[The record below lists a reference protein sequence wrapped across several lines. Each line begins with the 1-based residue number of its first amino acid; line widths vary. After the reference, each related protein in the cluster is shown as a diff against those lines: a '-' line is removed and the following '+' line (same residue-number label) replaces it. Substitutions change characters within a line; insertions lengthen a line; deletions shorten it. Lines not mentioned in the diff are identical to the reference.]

1 MINEIDIINEVE
13 QNFIDSSYDTNTN
26 RAFPDIRDGLK
37 PGQRAC
43 LWEMYTKKYTSKKPH
58 VKSAKISGG
67 VAALWWPHGT
77 TAIYETF
84 ARMSQPFTNNIP
96 EVDFHGS
103 NGNIILGGDAIAAD
117 RYTEARLA
125 PVVEEGMLRNIN
137 KDVVPMQ
144 LNFSEDDKWPT
155 VLPAVFPRLLVNGAQ
170 GIGVSLS
177 NVWLPHSFTESADL
191 ILHYIQTGELNEEN
205 YYPDFPTGGT
215 IVNQNE
221 LSAINKT
228 GRGRVIIES
237 KYRISGQEIDFYEL
251 PYQVFIEPVIDEIKK
266 AIEEEKIT
274 GIADVYNKSDKKRI
288 SLVITCAA
296 GQDPE
301 KIVAQLFAATNLR
314 KQFNANQNG
323 IISKTPIMITL
334 KKYVDTYI
342 QHNTNCIKREYE
354 YDLAAARKRIHV
366 LEGLSIALENIDN
379 VINLIKKSETKAI
392 AAVNLCEKYHLS
404 REQADAIL
412 GMTLS
417 RLTNMDQIAIANEL
431 QEKKKLALQCQSIIE
446 SETKQKELLCDR
458 LRDLAKK
465 FGTPRRTDVI
475 QKDIPARTSA
485 AKVKEVIIEDV
496 ILCLTDTGYIKSIPV
511 KAYKSMNNIKT
522 SFKARTDDMILFFSS
537 LGKVYRIKVSEIKQC
552 APKDKGVA
560 LGALLDL
567 ESGEVILNMFSMN
580 IDEKHPYI
588 TGVTKN
594 GLVKKSNKNIYI
606 GSTQNKRGFVGAG
619 LKEGD
624 SYIWFGETNGDYMSL
639 ITNDNM
645 IIQFDLEKI
654 NPVGKTAKGVKGI
667 TLAENDY
674 VIEVVVCNPAVDTIK
689 INIKKYNKTII
700 NNVVVQN
707 RGGKG
712 KKFV

>member
-1 MINEIDIINEVE
+1 MINEIDIIEEVQ

-26 RAFPDIRDGLK
+26 RAFPNIKDGLK

-84 ARMSQPFTNNIP
+84 ARMSQPFINNIP
-96 EVDFHGS
+96 EIDFHGS
-103 NGNIILGGDAIAAD
+103 NGNVILGGDAIAAD

-125 PVVEEGMLRNIN
+125 PIVEEGMLYGID
-137 KDVVPMQ
+137 KDVVPMIK
-144 LNFSEDDKWPT
+144 NFSEDEYWPT

-177 NVWLPHSFTESADL
+177 NTWLPHNFTETADL
-191 ILHYIQTGELNEEN
+191 LLKYIETGELDCDN
-205 YYPDFPTGGT
+205 YYPDFPTGGM
-215 IVNQNE
+215 IINQSD
-221 LSAINKT
+221 LSQINKT
-228 GRGRVIIES
+228 GKGKVIVES
-237 KYRISGQEIDFYEL
+237 KYRIEGQEITFYEL
-251 PYQVFIEPVIDEIKK
+251 PYQVYIEPVIDEIKQ
-266 AIEEEKIT
+266 AITDEKIS
-274 GIADVYNKSDKKRI
+274 GITDIYNKSDKKQI
-288 SLVITCAA
+288 SLVITCSSDPAA
-296 GQDPE
+296 V
-301 KIVAQLFAATNLR
+301 VAQLFANTNLR

-323 IISKTPIMITL
+323 IISKTPIMINL
-334 KKYVDTYI
+334 QKYADTYI
-342 QHNTNCIKREYE
+342 QHNTECIKREYE
-354 YDLAAARKRIHV
+354 YDLAAAQKRIHI
-366 LEGLSIALENIDN
+366 LEGLAKALEDIDN
-379 VINLIKKSETKAI
+379 VIALIKKSNNKTEAGK
-392 AAVNLCEKYHLS
+392 NLRDTYNLS
-404 REQADAIL
+404 VEQSDAIL
-412 GMTLS
+412 KMTLS
-417 RLTNMDQIAIANEL
+417 RLAHMEQIDIANEL
-431 QEKKKLALQCQSIIE
+431 QEKKELALQCQSVIE
-446 SETKQKELLCDR
+446 SEIKQKELLCKR
-458 LRDLAKK
+458 LRALVKK
-465 FGTPRRTDVI
+465 YGTKRRSEIT
-475 QKDIPARTSA
+475 QKDLPIRTSSSKA
-485 AKVKEVIIEDV
+485 KEVVIEDV
-496 ILCLTDTGYIKSIPV
+496 VLCLTETGYIKSIPL
-511 KAYKSMNNIKT
+511 KAYRSITGVKISYKL
-522 SFKARTDDMILFFSS
+522 RTDDMILLFSS
-537 LGKVYRIKVSEIKQC
+537 LGKVYRIKVNEIKQC
-552 APKDKGVA
+552 GLKDKGIA
-560 LGALLDL
+560 LGALLGL

-594 GLVKKSNKNIYI
+594 GLVKKSDKNIYI

-667 TLAENDY
+667 ALAENDY
-674 VIEVVVCNPAVDTIK
+674 VIEVVVCNPAIDTIK
-689 INIKKYNKTII
+689 IKRYNKTI
-700 NNVVVQN
+700 NNIVVQN

>member
-1 MINEIDIINEVE
+1 MINEIDIIDEVQ

-117 RYTEARLA
+117 RYTEARLS
-125 PVVEEGMLRNIN
+125 PIVECGMLSGIDKR
-137 KDVVPMQ
+137 VVPMQ
-144 LNFSEDDKWPT
+144 ANFSEDDEWPR

-177 NVWLPHSFTESADL
+177 NVWLPHSFSESAEL
-191 ILHYIQTGELNEEN
+191 ILHYIKTGELDEDN

-215 IVNQNE
+215 I
-221 LSAINKT
+221 INKDELATINRT
-228 GRGRVIIES
+228 GRGKVIIES
-237 KYRISGQEIDFYEL
+237 KYHINGQEIDFYEL

-266 AIEEEKIT
+266 AIAEEKVT

-288 SLVITCAA
+288 SLVVTCMP
-296 GQDPE
+296 GIDTY
-301 KIVAQLFAATNLR
+301 KVVAQLFAATNLR

-323 IISKTPIMITL
+323 IISKTPVMITL

-342 QHNTNCIKREYE
+342 EHNTSCIKKEYE
-354 YDLAAARKRIHV
+354 YDLAAARKRIHI
-366 LEGLSIALENIDN
+366 LEGLSIALEDIDN
-379 VINLIKKSETKAI
+379 VIDLIKKSETKAI

-404 REQADAIL
+404 KEQADAIL

-431 QEKKKLALQCQSIIE
+431 QEKRELALTCQEVIDSYQ
-446 SETKQKELLCDR
+446 KQKDILSER
-458 LRDLAKK
+458 LRDLVSK
-465 FGTPRRTDVI
+465 FGDKRRTSVI
-475 QKDIPARTSA
+475 QKDIPKISTARK
-485 AKVKEVIIEDV
+485 AKELIIEDV
-496 ILCLTDTGYIKSIPV
+496 IIVRTPQGYIKNIPI
-511 KAYKSMNNIKT
+511 KAYHRNSTDNIV
-522 SFKARTDDMILFFSS
+522 KARTDDILLLFSS
-537 LGKVYRIKVSEIKQC
+537 LGKMYRLKVGEIKQC
-552 APKDKGVA
+552 TSTDKGTA
-560 LGALLDL
+560 LGAILSL
-567 ESGEVILNMFSMN
+567 EPNEKILYITNMN
-580 IDEKHPYI
+580 IDQKHPYI
-588 TGVTKN
+588 TGVTEK
-594 GLVKKSNKNIYI
+594 GLVKKSDKTIFI
-606 GSTQNKRGFVGAG
+606 GSTQNKRGMKCAG
-619 LKEGD
+619 LNESD
-624 SYIWFGETNGDYMSL
+624 SFIWFGETNGDY
-639 ITNDNM
+639 ITLVTSDQM
-645 IIQFDLEKI
+645 GIQFKLDEI

-667 TLAENDY
+667 TLNEGA
-674 VIEVVVCNPAVDTIK
+674 
-689 INIKKYNKTII
+689 TII
-700 NNVVVQN
+700 QVNVGTMSKTLPVQH
-707 RGGKG
+707 RAGKG
-712 KKFV
+712 NRLS

>member
-1 MINEIDIINEVE
+1 MINEIDIIEEVQ

-26 RAFPDIRDGLK
+26 RAFPNIKDGLK

-84 ARMSQPFTNNIP
+84 ARMSQPFINNIP
-96 EVDFHGS
+96 EIDFHGS
-103 NGNIILGGDAIAAD
+103 NGNVILGGDAIAAD

-125 PVVEEGMLRNIN
+125 SIVEEGMLCGID
-137 KDVVPMQ
+137 KDVVPMIK
-144 LNFSEDDKWPT
+144 NFSEDEYWPT

-177 NVWLPHSFTESADL
+177 NTWLPHNFTETADL
-191 ILHYIQTGELNEEN
+191 LLKYIETGELDCDN
-205 YYPDFPTGGT
+205 YYPDFPTGGM
-215 IVNQNE
+215 IINQSD
-221 LSAINKT
+221 LSQINKT
-228 GRGRVIIES
+228 GKGKVIVES
-237 KYRISGQEIDFYEL
+237 KYHIEGQEITFYEL
-251 PYQVFIEPVIDEIKK
+251 PYQVYIEPVIDEIKQ
-266 AIEEEKIT
+266 AITDEKIS
-274 GIADVYNKSDKKRI
+274 GIIDIYNKSDKKQI
-288 SLVITCAA
+288 SLVITCS
-296 GQDPE
+296 GDPTAV
-301 KIVAQLFAATNLR
+301 VAQLFANTNLR

-323 IISKTPIMITL
+323 IISKTPIMINL
-334 KKYVDTYI
+334 QKYADTYI
-342 QHNTNCIKREYE
+342 QHNTECIKHEYE
-354 YDLAAARKRIHV
+354 YDLAAAQKRIHI
-366 LEGLSIALENIDN
+366 LEGLAKALEDIDN
-379 VINLIKKSETKAI
+379 VIALIKKSNNKTEAGK
-392 AAVNLCEKYHLS
+392 NLRDTYNLS
-404 REQADAIL
+404 VEQSDAIL
-412 GMTLS
+412 KMTLS
-417 RLTNMDQIAIANEL
+417 RLAHMEQIDIANEL
-431 QEKKKLALQCQSIIE
+431 QEKKKLALQCQSVIE
-446 SETKQKELLCDR
+446 NEIKQKELLCKR
-458 LRDLAKK
+458 LRDLVKK
-465 FGTPRRTDVI
+465 YGTKRRSEVT
-475 QKDIPARTSA
+475 QKDLPIRTSSSKA
-485 AKVKEVIIEDV
+485 KEVVIEDV
-496 ILCLTDTGYIKSIPV
+496 VLCLTETGYIKSIPL
-511 KAYKSMNNIKT
+511 KAYRSISGVKISYKL
-522 SFKARTDDMILFFSS
+522 RTDDMILLFSS
-537 LGKVYRIKVSEIKQC
+537 LGKVYRIKVNEIKQC
-552 APKDKGVA
+552 GLKDKGIA
-560 LGALLDL
+560 LGALLGL

-594 GLVKKSNKNIYI
+594 GLVKKSDKNIYI

-667 TLAENDY
+667 ALAENDY
-674 VIEVVVCNPAVDTIK
+674 VIEVVVCNPAIDTIK
-689 INIKKYNKTII
+689 IKRYNKTI
-700 NNVVVQN
+700 NNIVVQN

>member
-1 MINEIDIINEVE
+1 MNKIDICEE
-13 QNFIDSSYDTNTN
+13 LSYNFLDSSYETNCR

-37 PGQRAC
+37 DGQRAC

-191 ILHYIQTGELNEEN
+191 ILHYIQTGELNEDN

-237 KYRISGQEIDFYEL
+237 KYKISGQEIDFYEL

-342 QHNTNCIKREYE
+342 QHNTNCIKREYQ

-379 VINLIKKSETKAI
+379 VINLIKKSKTKAI

-446 SETKQKELLCDR
+446 SEIKQKELLCDR

-465 FGTPRRTDVI
+465 FGTPRRTEVI
-475 QKDIPARTSA
+475 QKDIIKTSTARK
-485 AKVKEVIIEDV
+485 AKELIIEDV
-496 ILCLTDTGYIKSIPV
+496 IVTRNIQGYIKSIPI
-511 KAYKSMNNIKT
+511 KSYRNVNAENII
-522 SFKARTDDMILFFSS
+522 KARTDDTILLFSS
-537 LGKVYRIKVSEIKQC
+537 FGKMYRLKVSEIKQC
-552 APKDKGVA
+552 TTIDKGTA
-560 LGALLDL
+560 LGA
-567 ESGEVILNMFSMN
+567 ILTLKPNEKILYMTNMN
-580 IDEKHPYI
+580 IDDKHPYI
-588 TGVTKN
+588 TGVTEK
-594 GLVKKSNKNIYI
+594 GLVKKSDKTIFI
-606 GSTQNKRGFVGAG
+606 GSTQNKRGMKCAG
-619 LKEGD
+619 LNEGD
-624 SYIWFGETNGDYMSL
+624 KFVWFGETNGDYMTL
-639 ITNDNM
+639 ITSDQM
-645 IIQFDLEKI
+645 AIQFKLDEI

-667 TLAENDY
+667 TLNEGA
-674 VIEVVVCNPAVDTIK
+674 
-689 INIKKYNKTII
+689 TII
-700 NNVVVQN
+700 QVNVGTESKKMPVQH
-707 RGGKG
+707 RAGKG
-712 KKFV
+712 NRISF

>member
-1 MINEIDIINEVE
+1 LINEIDIINEVQ

-43 LWEMYTKKYTSKKPH
+43 LWEMYTKKYNSKKPH

-84 ARMSQPFTNNIP
+84 ARMSQPFTNNMP

-125 PVVEEGMLRNIN
+125 PIVEEGMFKSIG
-137 KDVVPMQ
+137 KDVVPML
-144 LNFSEDDKWPT
+144 LNFSEDDKWPA
-155 VLPAVFPRLLVNGAQ
+155 VLPAIFPRLLVNGAQ

-177 NVWLPHSFTESADL
+177 NVWLPHSFSESAEL
-191 ILHYIQTGELNEEN
+191 ILRYIKTEELDEDN

-215 IVNQNE
+215 IINKDE
-221 LSAINKT
+221 LATINKT
-228 GRGRVIIES
+228 GRGKVIIES

-266 AIEEEKIT
+266 AIEEEKVT
-274 GIADVYNKSDKKRI
+274 GIADVYNRSDKKRI
-288 SLVITCAA
+288 SLVVVCAA

-301 KIVAQLFAATNLR
+301 KIVAQLFSATNLR

-342 QHNTNCIKREYE
+342 EHNTNCIKKEYE
-354 YDLAAARKRIHV
+354 YDLAAARKRIHI

-379 VINLIKKSETKAI
+379 VIELIKKSETKAI

-404 REQADAIL
+404 KEQAEAIL

-417 RLTNMDQIAIANEL
+417 RLTNMDQIAIANEF
-431 QEKKKLALQCQSIIE
+431 QEKKELALICQEVIE
-446 SETKQKELLCDR
+446 SYQKQKDILSER
-458 LRDLAKK
+458 LRDLVKK
-465 FGTPRRTDVI
+465 FGDKRRTDVI
-475 QKDIPARTSA
+475 QKDIPKTSTA
-485 AKVKEVIIEDV
+485 QKAKELIVEDV
-496 ILCLTDTGYIKSIPV
+496 IVTRNIQGYIKSIPI
-511 KAYKSMNNIKT
+511 KSYRTINAENIV
-522 SFKARTDDMILFFSS
+522 KARTDDIILLFSS
-537 LGKVYRIKVSEIKQC
+537 FGKMYRLKVSEIKQC
-552 APKDKGVA
+552 GLIDKGTA
-560 LGALLDL
+560 LGAILTL
-567 ESGEVILNMFSMN
+567 EPNEKILYMTNMN
-580 IDEKHPYI
+580 IDDKHPYI
-588 TGVTKN
+588 TGVTKQ
-594 GLVKKSNKNIYI
+594 GLVKKSDKTIFI
-606 GSTQNKRGFVGAG
+606 GSTQNKRGMKCAG
-619 LKEGD
+619 LNERD
-624 SYIWFGETNGDYMSL
+624 NFIWFGETNGDC
-639 ITNDNM
+639 M
-645 IIQFDLEKI
+645 ILLTSDQMAIQFKLDEI

-667 TLAENDY
+667 TLNEEAT
-674 VIEVVVCNPAVDTIK
+674 VIQVKVGPESKK
-689 INIKKYNKTII
+689 IP
-700 NNVVVQN
+700 VQH
-707 RGGKG
+707 RAGKG
-712 KKFV
+712 SKISF

>member
-1 MINEIDIINEVE
+1 MINEIDIIDEVQ

-117 RYTEARLA
+117 RYTEARLS
-125 PVVEEGMLRNIN
+125 PIVECGMLSGIN
-137 KDVVPMQ
+137 KRVVPMQ
-144 LNFSEDDKWPT
+144 ANFSEDDEWPR

-177 NVWLPHSFTESADL
+177 NVWLPHSFSESAEL
-191 ILHYIQTGELNEEN
+191 ILHYIKTGELDEDN

-215 IVNQNE
+215 I
-221 LSAINKT
+221 INKDELATINRT
-228 GRGRVIIES
+228 GRGKVIIES
-237 KYRISGQEIDFYEL
+237 KYHINGQEIDFYEL

-266 AIEEEKIT
+266 AIAEEKVT

-288 SLVITCAA
+288 SLVVTCMP
-296 GQDPE
+296 GIDTY
-301 KIVAQLFAATNLR
+301 KVVAQLFAATNLR

-323 IISKTPIMITL
+323 IISKTPVMITL

-342 QHNTNCIKREYE
+342 EHNTSCIKKEYE
-354 YDLAAARKRIHV
+354 YDLAAARKRIHI
-366 LEGLSIALENIDN
+366 LEGLSIALEDIDN
-379 VINLIKKSETKAI
+379 VIDLIKKSETKAI

-404 REQADAIL
+404 KEQADAIL

-431 QEKKKLALQCQSIIE
+431 QEKRELALTCQEVIDSYQ
-446 SETKQKELLCDR
+446 KQKDILSER
-458 LRDLAKK
+458 LRDLVSK
-465 FGTPRRTDVI
+465 FGDKRRTSVI
-475 QKDIPARTSA
+475 QKDIPKISTARR
-485 AKVKEVIIEDV
+485 AKELIIEDV
-496 ILCLTDTGYIKSIPV
+496 IIVRTPQGYIKNIPI
-511 KAYKSMNNIKT
+511 KAYRRNSADNIV
-522 SFKARTDDMILFFSS
+522 KARTDDILLLFSS
-537 LGKVYRIKVSEIKQC
+537 LGKMYRLKVSEIKQC
-552 APKDKGVA
+552 AAGDKGTA
-560 LGALLDL
+560 LGAILTL
-567 ESGEVILNMFSMN
+567 EPNEKILYMTNMN
-580 IDEKHPYI
+580 IDQKHPYI
-588 TGVTKN
+588 TGVTEK
-594 GLVKKSNKNIYI
+594 GLVKKSDKTIFI
-606 GSTQNKRGFVGAG
+606 GSTQNKRGMKCAG
-619 LKEGD
+619 LNEGD
-624 SYIWFGETNGDYMSL
+624 SFIWFGETNGDYMMLVTS
-639 ITNDNM
+639 DQM
-645 IIQFDLEKI
+645 GIQFKLDEI

-667 TLAENDY
+667 TLNEGA
-674 VIEVVVCNPAVDTIK
+674 T
-689 INIKKYNKTII
+689 
-700 NNVVVQN
+700 VVQVSVGTMSKTLPVQH
-707 RGGKG
+707 RAGKG
-712 KKFV
+712 NRLS

>member
-1 MINEIDIINEVE
+1 MINQIDIISEVQ

-43 LWEMYTKKYTSKKPH
+43 LWEMYTKKYNSKKPH

-84 ARMSQPFTNNIP
+84 ARMSQPFTNNMP

-125 PVVEEGMLRNIN
+125 PIVEEGMFKSIG
-137 KDVVPMQ
+137 KDVVPML
-144 LNFSEDDKWPT
+144 LNFSEDDKWPA
-155 VLPAVFPRLLVNGAQ
+155 VLPAIFPRLLVNGAQ

-177 NVWLPHSFTESADL
+177 NVWLPHSFSESAEL
-191 ILHYIQTGELNEEN
+191 ILRYIKTEELDEDN

-215 IVNQNE
+215 IINKDE
-221 LSAINKT
+221 LATINKT
-228 GRGRVIIES
+228 GRGKVIIES

-266 AIEEEKIT
+266 AIEEEKVT
-274 GIADVYNKSDKKRI
+274 GIADVYNRSDKKRI
-288 SLVITCAA
+288 SLVVVCAA

-301 KIVAQLFAATNLR
+301 KIVAQLFSATNLR

-342 QHNTNCIKREYE
+342 EHNTNCIKKEYE
-354 YDLAAARKRIHV
+354 YDLAAARKRIHI

-379 VINLIKKSETKAI
+379 VIELIKKSETKAI

-404 REQADAIL
+404 KEQAEAIL

-417 RLTNMDQIAIANEL
+417 RLTNMDQIAIANEF
-431 QEKKKLALQCQSIIE
+431 QEKKELALICQEVIE
-446 SETKQKELLCDR
+446 SYQKQKDILSER
-458 LRDLAKK
+458 LRDLVKK
-465 FGTPRRTDVI
+465 FGDKRRTDVI
-475 QKDIPARTSA
+475 QKDIPKTSTA
-485 AKVKEVIIEDV
+485 QKAKELIVEDV
-496 ILCLTDTGYIKSIPV
+496 IVTRNIQGYIKSIPI
-511 KAYKSMNNIKT
+511 KSYRTINAENIV
-522 SFKARTDDMILFFSS
+522 KARTDDIILLFSS
-537 LGKVYRIKVSEIKQC
+537 FGKMYRLKVSEIKQC
-552 APKDKGVA
+552 GLIDKGTA
-560 LGALLDL
+560 LGAILTL
-567 ESGEVILNMFSMN
+567 EPNEKILYMTNMN
-580 IDEKHPYI
+580 IDDKHPYI
-588 TGVTKN
+588 TGVTKQ
-594 GLVKKSNKNIYI
+594 GLVKKSDKTIFI
-606 GSTQNKRGFVGAG
+606 GSTQNKRGMKCAG
-619 LKEGD
+619 LNERD
-624 SYIWFGETNGDYMSL
+624 NFIWFGETNGDC
-639 ITNDNM
+639 M
-645 IIQFDLEKI
+645 ILLTSDQMAIQFKLDEI

-667 TLAENDY
+667 TLNEEAT
-674 VIEVVVCNPAVDTIK
+674 VIQVKVGPESKK
-689 INIKKYNKTII
+689 IP
-700 NNVVVQN
+700 VQH
-707 RGGKG
+707 RAGKG
-712 KKFV
+712 SKISF

>member
-1 MINEIDIINEVE
+1 LINEIDIINEVE

-215 IVNQNE
+215 VVNQNE

-237 KYRISGQEIDFYEL
+237 KYRINGQEIDFYEL

-266 AIEEEKIT
+266 AIEEEKVT

-288 SLVITCAA
+288 SLVITCAT

-342 QHNTNCIKREYE
+342 QHNINCIKREYE
-354 YDLAAARKRIHV
+354 YDLAAAQKRIHI
-366 LEGLSIALENIDN
+366 LEGLAKALEDIDN
-379 VINLIKKSETKAI
+379 VIAIIKKSNNKTDAGK
-392 AAVNLCEKYHLS
+392 NLREKYDLTVDQS
-404 REQADAIL
+404 DAIL
-412 GMTLS
+412 KMTLS
-417 RLTNMDQIAIANEL
+417 KLAHMEQIDIANEL
-431 QEKKKLALQCQSIIE
+431 QEKKELALQCQSIIE
-446 SETKQKELLCDR
+446 SEIKQKELLCDR

-465 FGTPRRTDVI
+465 FGTPRRTEVI

-496 ILCLTDTGYIKSIPV
+496 ILALTDTGYVKNIPI
-511 KAYKSMNNIKT
+511 KAYKTMSNIRA

-537 LGKVYRIKVSEIKQC
+537 LGKVYRVKVSEIKQC
-552 APKDKGVA
+552 TTKDKGIA
-560 LGALLDL
+560 LGAILNL
-567 ESGEVILNMFSMN
+567 EAGENILNMFSMN

-588 TGVTKN
+588 TGVTKY
-594 GLVKKSNKNIYI
+594 GMVKKSDKNIYI
-606 GSTQNKRGFVGAG
+606 GSTQNKRGFIGAG
-619 LKEGD
+619 LKEED
-624 SYIWFGETNGDYMSL
+624 CYIWFGETNGDYMILS
-639 ITNDNM
+639 TSDRM
-645 IIQFDLEKI
+645 TIQFKLDEI
-654 NPVGKTAKGVKGI
+654 NPIGKTAKGVKGI
-667 TLAENDY
+667 ALNEGASIIQVNVGAES
-674 VIEVVVCNPAVDTIK
+674 
-689 INIKKYNKTII
+689 KKLP
-700 NNVVVQN
+700 VQH
-707 RGGKG
+707 RAGKG
-712 KKFV
+712 IKLS

>member
-1 MINEIDIINEVE
+1 MINEIDIIDEVQ

-117 RYTEARLA
+117 RYTEARLS
-125 PVVEEGMLRNIN
+125 PITESGMLAGIN
-137 KDVVPMQ
+137 KNTVPMQ
-144 LNFSEDDKWPT
+144 LNFSEDDRWPT
-155 VLPAVFPRLLVNGAQ
+155 VFPAIFPRLLVNGAQ

-177 NVWLPHSFTESADL
+177 NVWLPHGFTETAEL
-191 ILHYIQTGELNEEN
+191 ILHYIETGELNEDN

-215 IVNQNE
+215 IINKDE
-221 LSAINKT
+221 LATINKT
-228 GRGRVIIES
+228 GRGKVIIES
-237 KYRISGQEIDFYEL
+237 KYHITGQEIDFYEL

-266 AIEEEKIT
+266 AIDEEKVT

-288 SLVITCAA
+288 SLVVTCVPGVDAY
-296 GQDPE
+296 
-301 KIVAQLFAATNLR
+301 KVIAQLFAATNLR

-342 QHNTNCIKREYE
+342 EHNTSCIKKEYE
-354 YDLAAARKRIHV
+354 YDLAAARKRIHI

-379 VINLIKKSETKAI
+379 VIDLIKKSETKAI

-412 GMTLS
+412 AMTLS

-431 QEKKKLALQCQSIIE
+431 QEKKQLALTCQEVVE
-446 SETKQKELLCDR
+446 SYKKQTEILAER
-458 LRDLAKK
+458 LRDLVKK
-465 FGTPRRTDVI
+465 FGDKRRTDVI
-475 QKDIPARTSA
+475 QKDIPKTFI
-485 AKVKEVIIEDV
+485 AKKAKEFIIEDV
-496 ILCLTDTGYIKSIPV
+496 IVVRTTQGYIKSIPI
-511 KAYKSMNNIKT
+511 KAYREARVNIEKV
-522 SFKARTDDMILFFSS
+522 KARTDDILLLFSS
-537 LGKVYRIKVSEIKQC
+537 LGKLYRLKVSEIKQC
-552 APKDKGVA
+552 TTMDKGTA
-560 LGALLDL
+560 LGAILTL
-567 ESGEVILNMFSMN
+567 EPNEKILYMTNMN
-580 IDEKHPYI
+580 IDQKHPYI
-588 TGVTKN
+588 TGVTKK
-594 GLVKKSNKNIYI
+594 GLVKKSDKTIFI
-606 GSTQNKRGFVGAG
+606 GSTQNKRGLKCAG
-619 LKEGD
+619 LNEDD
-624 SYIWFGETNGDYMSL
+624 SFIWFGETNGDYMIL
-639 ITNDNM
+639 ITSDQM
-645 IIQFDLEKI
+645 GIQFKLDEI

-667 TLAENDY
+667 ALNEEAS
-674 VIEVVVCNPAVDTIK
+674 
-689 INIKKYNKTII
+689 II
-700 NNVVVQN
+700 RVNVGTMSKQLPVQH
-707 RGGKG
+707 RAGKG
-712 KKFV
+712 TKLS

>member
-1 MINEIDIINEVE
+1 MINEIDIINEVQ

-43 LWEMYTKKYTSKKPH
+43 LWEMYTKKYNSKKPH

-84 ARMSQPFTNNIP
+84 ARMSQPFTNNMP

-125 PVVEEGMLRNIN
+125 PIVEEGMFKSIG
-137 KDVVPMQ
+137 KDVVPML
-144 LNFSEDDKWPT
+144 LNFSEDDKWPA
-155 VLPAVFPRLLVNGAQ
+155 VLPAIFPRLLVNGAQ

-177 NVWLPHSFTESADL
+177 NVWLPHSFSESAEL
-191 ILHYIQTGELNEEN
+191 ILRYIKTGELDEDN

-215 IVNQNE
+215 IINKDE
-221 LSAINKT
+221 LATINKT
-228 GRGRVIIES
+228 GRGKVIIES

-266 AIEEEKIT
+266 AIEEEKVT
-274 GIADVYNKSDKKRI
+274 GIADVYNRSDKKRI
-288 SLVITCAA
+288 SLVVVCAA

-301 KIVAQLFAATNLR
+301 KIVAQLFSATNLR

-342 QHNTNCIKREYE
+342 EHNTNCIKKEYE
-354 YDLAAARKRIHV
+354 YDLAAARKRIHI

-379 VINLIKKSETKAI
+379 VIELIKKSETKAI

-404 REQADAIL
+404 KEQAEAIL

-417 RLTNMDQIAIANEL
+417 RLTNMDQIAIANEF
-431 QEKKKLALQCQSIIE
+431 QEKKELALICQEVIE
-446 SETKQKELLCDR
+446 SYQKQKDILSER
-458 LRDLAKK
+458 LRDLVKK
-465 FGTPRRTDVI
+465 FGDKRRTDVI
-475 QKDIPARTSA
+475 QKDIPKTSTA
-485 AKVKEVIIEDV
+485 QKAKELIVEDV
-496 ILCLTDTGYIKSIPV
+496 IVTRNIQGYIKSIPI
-511 KAYKSMNNIKT
+511 KSYRTINAENIV
-522 SFKARTDDMILFFSS
+522 KARTDDIILLFSS
-537 LGKVYRIKVSEIKQC
+537 FGKMYRLKVSEIKQC
-552 APKDKGVA
+552 GLIDKGTA
-560 LGALLDL
+560 LGAILTL
-567 ESGEVILNMFSMN
+567 EPNEKILYMTNMN
-580 IDEKHPYI
+580 IDDKHPYI
-588 TGVTKN
+588 TGVTKQ
-594 GLVKKSNKNIYI
+594 GLVKKSDKTIFI
-606 GSTQNKRGFVGAG
+606 GSTQNKRGMKCAG
-619 LKEGD
+619 LNEGD
-624 SYIWFGETNGDYMSL
+624 NFIWFGETNGDC
-639 ITNDNM
+639 M
-645 IIQFDLEKI
+645 ILLTSDQMAIQFKLDEI

-667 TLAENDY
+667 TLNEEAT
-674 VIEVVVCNPAVDTIK
+674 VIQVKVGPESKK
-689 INIKKYNKTII
+689 IP
-700 NNVVVQN
+700 VQH
-707 RGGKG
+707 RAGKG
-712 KKFV
+712 SKISF

>member
-1 MINEIDIINEVE
+1 MINEIDIINEVQ

-43 LWEMYTKKYTSKKPH
+43 LWEMYTKKYNSKKPH

-84 ARMSQPFTNNIP
+84 ARMSQPFTNNMP

-125 PVVEEGMLRNIN
+125 PIVEEGMFKSIG
-137 KDVVPMQ
+137 KDVVPML
-144 LNFSEDDKWPT
+144 LNFSEDDKWPA
-155 VLPAVFPRLLVNGAQ
+155 VLPAIFPRLLVNGAQ

-177 NVWLPHSFTESADL
+177 NVWLPHSFSESAEL
-191 ILHYIQTGELNEEN
+191 ILRYIKTEELDEDN

-215 IVNQNE
+215 IINKDE
-221 LSAINKT
+221 LATINKT
-228 GRGRVIIES
+228 GRGKVIIES

-266 AIEEEKIT
+266 AIEEEKVT
-274 GIADVYNKSDKKRI
+274 GIADVYNRSDKKRI
-288 SLVITCAA
+288 SLVVVCAA

-301 KIVAQLFAATNLR
+301 KIVAQLFSATNLR

-342 QHNTNCIKREYE
+342 EHNTNCIKKEYE
-354 YDLAAARKRIHV
+354 YDLAAARKRIHI

-379 VINLIKKSETKAI
+379 VIELIKKSETKAI

-404 REQADAIL
+404 KEQAEAIL

-417 RLTNMDQIAIANEL
+417 RLTNMDQIAIANEF
-431 QEKKKLALQCQSIIE
+431 QEKKELALICQEVIE
-446 SETKQKELLCDR
+446 SYQKQKDILSER
-458 LRDLAKK
+458 LRDLVKK
-465 FGTPRRTDVI
+465 FGDKRRTDVI
-475 QKDIPARTSA
+475 QKDIPKTSTA
-485 AKVKEVIIEDV
+485 QKAKELIVEDV
-496 ILCLTDTGYIKSIPV
+496 IVTRNIQGYIKSIPI
-511 KAYKSMNNIKT
+511 KSYRTINAENIV
-522 SFKARTDDMILFFSS
+522 KARTDDIILLFSS
-537 LGKVYRIKVSEIKQC
+537 FGKMYRLKVSEIKQC
-552 APKDKGVA
+552 GLIDKGTA
-560 LGALLDL
+560 LGAILTL
-567 ESGEVILNMFSMN
+567 EPNEKILYMTNMN
-580 IDEKHPYI
+580 IDDKHPYI
-588 TGVTKN
+588 TGVTKQ
-594 GLVKKSNKNIYI
+594 GLVKKSDKTIFI
-606 GSTQNKRGFVGAG
+606 GSTQNKRGMKCAG
-619 LKEGD
+619 LNERD
-624 SYIWFGETNGDYMSL
+624 NFIWFGETNGDC
-639 ITNDNM
+639 M
-645 IIQFDLEKI
+645 ILLTSDQMAIQFKLDEI

-667 TLAENDY
+667 TLNEEAT
-674 VIEVVVCNPAVDTIK
+674 VIQVKVGPESKK
-689 INIKKYNKTII
+689 IP
-700 NNVVVQN
+700 VQH
-707 RGGKG
+707 RAGKG
-712 KKFV
+712 SKISF

>member
-1 MINEIDIINEVE
+1 MINEIDIIDEVQ

-117 RYTEARLA
+117 RYTEARLS
-125 PVVEEGMLRNIN
+125 PIVECGMLSGIDKR
-137 KDVVPMQ
+137 VVPMQ
-144 LNFSEDDKWPT
+144 ANFSEDDEWPR

-177 NVWLPHSFTESADL
+177 NVWLPHSFSESAEL
-191 ILHYIQTGELNEEN
+191 ILHYIKTGELNEDN

-215 IVNQNE
+215 I
-221 LSAINKT
+221 INKDELATINRT
-228 GRGRVIIES
+228 GRGKVIIES
-237 KYRISGQEIDFYEL
+237 KYHINGQEIDFYEL

-266 AIEEEKIT
+266 AIAEEKVT

-288 SLVITCAA
+288 SLVVTCMP
-296 GQDPE
+296 GIDTY
-301 KIVAQLFAATNLR
+301 KVVAQLFAATNLR

-323 IISKTPIMITL
+323 IISKTPVMITL

-342 QHNTNCIKREYE
+342 EHNTSCIKKEYE
-354 YDLAAARKRIHV
+354 YDLAAARKRIHI
-366 LEGLSIALENIDN
+366 LEGLSIALEDIDN
-379 VINLIKKSETKAI
+379 VIDLIKKSETKAI

-431 QEKKKLALQCQSIIE
+431 QEKRELALTCQEVIDSYQ
-446 SETKQKELLCDR
+446 KQKDILSER
-458 LRDLAKK
+458 LRDLVSK
-465 FGTPRRTDVI
+465 FGDKRRTSVI
-475 QKDIPARTSA
+475 QKDIPKISTARK
-485 AKVKEVIIEDV
+485 AKELIIEDV
-496 ILCLTDTGYIKSIPV
+496 IIVRTPQGYIKNIPI
-511 KAYKSMNNIKT
+511 KAYRRNSADNIV
-522 SFKARTDDMILFFSS
+522 KARTDDILLLFSS
-537 LGKVYRIKVSEIKQC
+537 LGKMYRLKVSEIKQC
-552 APKDKGVA
+552 AAADKGTA
-560 LGALLDL
+560 LGAILSL
-567 ESGEVILNMFSMN
+567 EPNEKILYITNMN
-580 IDEKHPYI
+580 IDQKHPYI
-588 TGVTKN
+588 TGVTEK
-594 GLVKKSNKNIYI
+594 GLVKKSDKTIFI
-606 GSTQNKRGFVGAG
+606 GSTQNKRGMKCAG
-619 LKEGD
+619 LNEGD
-624 SYIWFGETNGDYMSL
+624 SFIWFGETNGDYMML
-639 ITNDNM
+639 ITSDQM
-645 IIQFDLEKI
+645 GIQFKLDEI

-667 TLAENDY
+667 ALNEGAT
-674 VIEVVVCNPAVDTIK
+674 
-689 INIKKYNKTII
+689 
-700 NNVVVQN
+700 VVQVSVGTMSKTLPVQH
-707 RGGKG
+707 RAGKG
-712 KKFV
+712 NRLS